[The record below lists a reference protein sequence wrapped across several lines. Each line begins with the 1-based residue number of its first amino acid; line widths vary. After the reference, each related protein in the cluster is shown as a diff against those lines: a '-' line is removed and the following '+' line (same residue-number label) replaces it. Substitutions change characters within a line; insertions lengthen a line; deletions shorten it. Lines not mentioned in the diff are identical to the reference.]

1 MIELIKLKICYF
13 AGIGR
18 DLAKTLWKDGAVVYA
33 LSRSPDPLKTLE
45 TECPG
50 IKIIVCDLANWTAT
64 EKALEGLE
72 PVDYLVNNAGV
83 ALKQTLSDSTEE
95 VFDL

>member
-1 MIELIKLKICYF
+1 M
-13 AGIGR
+13 
-18 DLAKTLWKDGAVVYA
+18 KTLWKDGAVVYA
-33 LSRSPDPLKTLE
+33 LSKNPDNLKTLE

-50 IKIIVCDLANWTAT
+50 IKTIACDLGNWTAT

-72 PVDYLVNNAGV
+72 AVDYLVNNAGV
-83 ALKQTLSDSTEE
+83 ALKQKLSESTEE